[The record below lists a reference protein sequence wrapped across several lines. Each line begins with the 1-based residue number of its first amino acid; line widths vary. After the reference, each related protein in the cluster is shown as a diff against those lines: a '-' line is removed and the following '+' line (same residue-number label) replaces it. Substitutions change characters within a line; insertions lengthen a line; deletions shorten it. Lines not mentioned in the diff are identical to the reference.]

1 LARIEAT
8 IPRHVLAPVLGALS
22 LGWNILLTVL
32 THAYEL
38 EGNPAAASP
47 GWRGAVLQAYLS
59 LKPSLALVSANQYHS
74 VVNVAIFAYVGVL
87 VAKKKYSHEK
97 LLQLVGISLLAFFI
111 TYGYFGAFYS
121 LSGATEVLSGLQPLI
136 LFIALMLWEMIKA
149 ASALAAGSGNRAG
162 LLLGCLLVVASISL
176 FELAAHSRYF
186 ALTLTVTPFFG
197 AIYLGLPYLLYTAL
211 YKQRGY
217 APVPAQQVRTV
228 FLLGMASAIPS
239 LLAGRVFF
247 APCFW
252 LVITLATVWR
262 WGRWEQFWDGLTYLL
277 ALGLG
282 FAVYYTYPMFVPIPV
297 FARFLNQLALL
308 ELSYTAHN
316 IPPWDPRW
324 WKTFVGVLGAAA
336 ILGYMLARARQSK
349 GRRQT
354 ALVILGALLSVGLLA
369 VCEYVQVL

>member
-1 LARIEAT
+1 
-8 IPRHVLAPVLGALS
+8 
-22 LGWNILLTVL
+22 
-32 THAYEL
+32 
-38 EGNPAAASP
+38 
-47 GWRGAVLQAYLS
+47 VLQAYLS

-121 LSGATEVLSGLQPLI
+121 LSGATDVLSGLQPLI

-197 AIYLGLPYLLYTAL
+197 AIYLGLPYLLYTVL
-211 YKQRGY
+211 YKQRRY
-217 APVPAQQVRTV
+217 APVPAQHVRTV

-239 LLAGRVFF
+239 LLAGRLFF

-282 FAVYYTYPMFVPIPV
+282 FAVYYTYPLFVPIPV

-324 WKTFVGVLGAAA
+324 WRTFVGVLGAAA

-354 ALVILGALLSVGLLA
+354 ALVILGVLLSVGLLA